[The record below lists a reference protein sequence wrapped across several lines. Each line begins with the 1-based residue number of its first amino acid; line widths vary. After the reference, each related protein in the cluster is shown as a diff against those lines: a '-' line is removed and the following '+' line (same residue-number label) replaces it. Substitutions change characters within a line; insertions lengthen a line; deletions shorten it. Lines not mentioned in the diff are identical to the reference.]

1 LLRPYNNEQGDIM
14 AYKLSKWDLSQLYSG
29 YDSPELENAFDMIEE
44 QVASFEGVRN
54 KLTPDISTEQFMDVM
69 KADETS
75 TRIANKLYSF
85 AGLSFTADTQDQ
97 KAQALQARVMQFLA
111 ENQNRT
117 LFFSLWWKELDDANA
132 KRLMDASGDY
142 RYYLEAM
149 RLYKPHTLS
158 EAEEKIINLKN
169 VTGVSALGNLYDSI
183 TNRYVYKMKVGGKEK
198 EMTAGEL
205 YSYRYST
212 DPAVRA
218 ASYQS
223 QFKVLAADGN
233 ILGQIYQTIL
243 RDWHSENINLR
254 KFKNSIAPRNLS
266 NDVPD
271 EAVEALLSVA
281 RKNVGIFQRYFKMK
295 AKHLGMKKIRRYD
308 IYAPLAA
315 SKKTYEWDTAVNMVL
330 DAFQG
335 FSPKVAEL
343 AKRVF
348 DQNRI
353 DSEVRKGKRGGAFC
367 WGFLP
372 EETPY
377 VLVNYQGNSR
387 EVATLAHELGHAI
400 HAMLAEHHSTYT
412 FHSSLPLAETA
423 STFAEMVLIDK
434 LLTEEKDESVR
445 RDILFKQMD
454 DAYATIMRQSY
465 FALFE
470 KTAHELT
477 QKNASVDDLANAYLE
492 NLKEQFGDSLE
503 LSDEFKWEWVGIPH
517 IYQTPFYVYAYAF
530 GQLLVLALYQQFK
543 AEGESFKPK
552 YLKILSAGGSESPE
566 RILSEAGI
574 NIRDA
579 KFWQGGFDV
588 LEKLVTELEKLP
600 VEKAKRD
607 AKSVK
612 SKAAKPAK
620 KAAVKKVTAKKKAPA
635 KKVAKAK
642 KKK

>member
-1 LLRPYNNEQGDIM
+1 MM
-14 AYKLSKWDLSQLYSG
+14 AYKLSKWDLTQIYPG
-29 YDSPELENAFDMIEE
+29 YDSPELQSAFDMIEE
-44 QVASFEGVRN
+44 QVASFEGVRD
-54 KLTPDISTEQFMDVM
+54 KLKPDMPANQFVEVL
-69 KADETS
+69 KASEAM
-75 TRIANKLYSF
+75 TRIGNKLYSF

-97 KAQALQARVMQFLA
+97 KAQALQARAMQFLA
-111 ENQNRT
+111 EIENRT
-117 LFFSLWWKELDDANA
+117 LFFGLWWKDLDEENSR
-132 KRLMDASGDY
+132 RLMDASGDY

-149 RLYKPHTLS
+149 RNFKPHTLS
-158 EAEEKIINLKN
+158 EAEEKVVNLKN
-169 VTGVSALGNLYDSI
+169 VTGVNALGNLYDSI
-183 TNRYVYKMKVGGKEK
+183 TNRYMFKMKVGGKEK
-198 EMTAGEL
+198 EMTAAEL
-205 YSYRYST
+205 FSYRYST

-223 QFKVLAADGN
+223 QFKIYAEDGP

-243 RDWHSENINLR
+243 RDWHSENVNLR
-254 KFKNSIAPRNLS
+254 KFKNSIAPRNLN
-266 NDVPD
+266 NDIPD

-295 AKHLGMKKIRRYD
+295 AKHLGVKQMCRYD
-308 IYAPLAA
+308 IYAPIAA
-315 SKKTYEWDTAVNMVL
+315 SKKTYEWDEAVTMVL
-330 DAFQG
+330 DAFNN

-343 AKRVF
+343 ARRVF
-348 DQNRI
+348 DQSRI
-353 DSEVRKGKRGGAFC
+353 DSEIRKGKRGGAFC

-377 VLVNYQGNSR
+377 VLVNYQGTGR

-400 HAMLAEHHSTYT
+400 HAMLAEHHSVFT

-434 LLTEEKDESVR
+434 LLTEETDETVR

-470 KTAHELT
+470 KTAHEMV
-477 QKNASVDDLANAYLE
+477 QKNASVDDLSNAYLE
-492 NLKEQFGDSLE
+492 NLKEQFGDTLE
-503 LSDEFKWEWVGIPH
+503 VSDEFKWEWVGIPH
-517 IYQTPFYVYAYAF
+517 IYQVPFYVYAYAF

-552 YLKILSAGGSESPE
+552 YLKILSAGGSEAPE

-574 NIRDA
+574 NIRDP

-588 LEKLVTELEKLP
+588 LEKLVSELEALP
-600 VEKAKRD
+600 VAPVKRA

-612 SKAAKPAK
+612 SKKAKPATK
-620 KAAVKKVTAKKKAPA
+620 KVVKKTATKKAPA
-635 KKVAKAK
+635 KKVAGK